1 MVPHGAS
8 RRMLLTSTTTA
19 AFSLIS
25 PAPLMQGS
33 YSGSC
38 RKWPVTHIHS
48 SFAFCLV
55 YLLMWDLGH
64 INFVVL
70 EQVSYTSPAPNSSAA
85 YEYAFDYSELY
96 IICHPESVPAF
107 ASTLFPV
114 LYSLL
119 FVAGLVGNALVV
131 WILAV
136 FVKIKTMTDMYLLNL
151 TVSDLLLVF
160 SLPFL
165 VQYSIVSQWT
175 FGNVLC
181 KIISSVYF
189 IGFYSNVFF
198 ITIMSIDRY
207 LAIVHSLR
215 VQGIRTIAIGFIT
228 SLVVWAVA
236 ILASMPDLLF
246 FQEVNDNNQTMC
258 LPDYPGGNSGWKTF
272 SNFVVNILGWL
283 IPVVVLIFC
292 YHSILKN
299 LQKCHT
305 KNKYK
310 AIKLVFIVVIVFF
323 LCWTPVNIV
332 LFLDSLRNMSIIDD
346 CQTSHRLD
354 LAIELTEALSFV
366 HCCLNPVIYAFVG
379 EKFKKHLRDAF
390 KKSAC
395 FLLNC
400 KDYRTLSG
408 RSLDRH
414 FSLHTKSS
422 QLSSVDAVL

>member
-1 MVPHGAS
+1 MTQS
-8 RRMLLTSTTTA
+8 WIMEQNLTDLLGSIG
-19 AFSLIS
+19 SEDILMSYIS
-25 PAPLMQGS
+25 P
-33 YSGSC
+33 
-38 RKWPVTHIHS
+38 T
-48 SFAFCLV
+48 
-55 YLLMWDLGH
+55 
-64 INFVVL
+64 
-70 EQVSYTSPAPNSSAA
+70 PNSSAA
-85 YEYAFDYSELY
+85 YEYALYYSELH
-96 IICHPESVPAF
+96 IICNPEGVPAF

-114 LYSLL
+114 LYSIL

-136 FVKIKTMTDMYLLNL
+136 SMKIKTMTDVYLLNL
-151 TVSDLLLVF
+151 TVSDLLLIF

-175 FGNVLC
+175 FGNALC

-198 ITIMSIDRY
+198 ITIMSVDRY
-207 LAIVHSLR
+207 LAIVHSLH
-215 VQGIRTIAIGFIT
+215 VQGIRTTAIGFIT

-246 FQEVNDNNQTMC
+246 FQEVNDNNQIKC
-258 LPDYPGGNSGWKTF
+258 LPHYPDGHNGWKTF
-272 SNFVVNILGWL
+272 SNFLVNILGWL
-283 IPVVVLIFC
+283 IPVVVLIFF

-323 LCWTPVNIV
+323 LSWTPVNIV

-346 CQTSHRLD
+346 CQTSQRLN
-354 LAIELTEALSFV
+354 LAVELTEALSFV

-379 EKFKKHLRDAF
+379 EKFKKHLCDIF

-395 FLLNC
+395 FLSKC
-400 KDYRTLSG
+400 KGYGAFSG
-408 RSLDRH
+408 RNLDKH
-414 FSLHTKSS
+414 SSLHTKSS
-422 QLSSVDAVL
+422 QLSYVGTVL